1 MILTVS
7 TIWQFIASTPT
18 LFPADYVKEFQNYFD
33 KAPAVPFSEIEVG
46 LQQELK
52 QPLENIYEYIYR
64 VPIAFA
70 SIVQVFLSYFA

>member
-1 MILTVS
+1 M
-7 TIWQFIASTPT
+7 
-18 LFPADYVKEFQNYFD
+18 KEFQNYFD
-33 KAPAVPFSEIEVG
+33 KALAVPFSEIEVV

-64 VPIAFA
+64 VPIASA